1 MNHAEGKGG
10 RFFDVSDPFADPTDR
25 GRAMSGI
32 VPPLP
37 TAEAGNI
44 RLETLLSAIVETSD
58 DAIFTCDTDGKITSW
73 GATAER
79 LFGCRPD
86 EVVAHRLATLFP
98 EHLRGAATSVISRV
112 LAGDRIKH
120 FETEV
125 QRPDGMPMPVSL
137 SLSPIFVDGQ
147 RPAGLVV
154 IARDI
159 TEQRLAQAALAEVTV
174 RLQEGEAL
182 AHVGSWLW
190 DLRTG
195 TVQWSNEFHRIH
207 GVDPLDFGGT
217 FDAYLE
223 TVFIDDRA
231 RIRDAMEESVAAGR
245 TFEGE
250 YRIMGRDLRVLHVR
264 AQPTYGSDGAVVGLR
279 GIGQDVTEA
288 APVSDAPY

>member
-1 MNHAEGKGG
+1 
-10 RFFDVSDPFADPTDR
+10 
-25 GRAMSGI
+25 MSGI
-32 VPPLP
+32 IPPLP
-37 TAEAGNI
+37 TVEAGNI
-44 RLETLLSAIVETSD
+44 LLETLLSAIVETSD

-79 LFGCRPD
+79 LFGCRAD
-86 EVVAHRLATLFP
+86 EVLAHRLGTLLP

-223 TVFIDDRA
+223 TVLIDDRD

-250 YRIMGRDLRVLHVR
+250 YRIVGAEHDLRVLHVR

-288 APVSDAPY
+288 VPVSDAPY